1 MKTPVGSAQWQ
12 SRVGGVF
19 LLLCASLLSACAQLG
34 VWSLLTPAAS
44 ELSTERIAQIV
55 ASTERTPADRNN
67 DLRRKP
73 EQMLAFLRLRPGL
86 TAFDLSTG
94 GGYTA
99 ELLARSVGP
108 SGKVYGQ
115 SQPPRAAALQSRVVP
130 EGNSAPNLPTVQP
143 APNLIAPVRR
153 TVVQVFEERSKNAQL
168 SNLIPIIRVFEDPI
182 PAQLAGQIDLVTL
195 MFNYH
200 DLGHM
205 GIDRT
210 RMNAVVFAALK
221 PGGFYVVADHA
232 GRPGTG
238 ISEAGTLHRIEEA
251 FLRKEIEAAGFKL
264 HDEGIFL
271 RNPNDP
277 RDKNTPD
284 PAQPK
289 DEFVLKFVK
298 P

>member
-1 MKTPVGSAQWQ
+1 MKNPVASVNFRA
-12 SRVGGVF
+12 RVGPPI
-19 LLLCASLLSACAQLG
+19 LLLCTALLSSCAQLG
-34 VWSLLTPAAS
+34 GSAAR
-44 ELSTERIAQIV
+44 ELSGARIAQIV
-55 ASTERTPADRNN
+55 ASADRTPADRNN

-73 EQMLAFLRLRPGL
+73 EQLLAFIGLRPGM

-99 ELLARSVGP
+99 ELLARAVGP
-108 SGKVYGQ
+108 SGQVYGQ
-115 SQPPRAAALQSRVVP
+115 SQPPRVAALQSRVTQ

-143 APNLIAPVRR
+143 APNAPPAVRR

-168 SNLIPIIRVFEDPI
+168 TNLIPIIRVFEDPI
-182 PAQLAGQIDLVTL
+182 PAPLAGQIDLVTL

-205 GIDRT
+205 GIDRA
-210 RMNAVVFAALK
+210 RMNAAVFAALK
-221 PGGFYVVADHA
+221 PGGFYVIADHA

-238 ISEAGTLHRIEEA
+238 VSEVGTLHRIEEA
-251 FLRKEIEAAGFKL
+251 YLRKEVEAAGFKL
-264 HDEGIFL
+264 QDEGHFL